1 MLSLEVVRW
10 NSRNIIP
17 FRLAVGRYDAENQ
30 VCISLSDQVW
40 VQTHVMMGIGDR
52 QATPWHT
59 TLNSPNLDQA
69 TIFRRGFLRSS
80 AQRKSK
86 GSSSLNGSA
95 CIHTSGHVVHLHI
108 CIMYTTLAIC

>member
-30 VCISLSDQVW
+30 VCTSLSDQVG

-59 TLNSPNLDQA
+59 TLNSPNL
-69 TIFRRGFLRSS
+69 IK
-80 AQRKSK
+80 QRYSDVVFYVLALK
-86 GSSSLNGSA
+86 GSLKD
-95 CIHTSGHVVHLHI
+95 HRP
-108 CIMYTTLAIC
+108 